1 MVSQV
6 YRDNS
11 RFFEAPLVSVANGA
25 HLRKAKQSKCALIHY
40 PLGNVRGPFGAKSKA
55 VYRGKKNYSGDKI
68 SMAIFHF
75 HGKVIGRS
83 DGKNAVQSAAYRCGQ
98 SYRDEK
104 TGVLYN
110 YSKKS
115 DVAEVI
121 VLAPAMAPAWVY
133 DPALLWNN
141 VEKVEKRGDAQL
153 ARDFDIALPRE
164 LTPEQR
170 RDLAMDFVQE
180 QFTNRGMVAMVAFHG
195 VDSDNPHVHVMCSTR
210 ELTPKGFGKKNRDWN
225 DRGLM
230 DVWRERWETHANNAL
245 ERAGRPER
253 IDRRTLAAQGIDR
266 EPEQHQGF
274 HAAAMERR
282 GLAVDRTRLKT
293 PVLDP
298 TMEKIVQSM
307 ESNGVNPQI
316 VEFLKKKV
324 HLETREILS
333 LASGKPK
340 TTQPDPKFTQ
350 RLFPAN
356 PFSSPVPSNPLK
368 SPKATPLPRQ
378 DKGPMGPDDRK
389 QGKYKVTHAEPEK
402 GFSRK
407 M

>member
-1 MVSQV
+1 
-6 YRDNS
+6 
-11 RFFEAPLVSVANGA
+11 
-25 HLRKAKQSKCALIHY
+25 
-40 PLGNVRGPFGAKSKA
+40 
-55 VYRGKKNYSGDKI
+55 
-68 SMAIFHF
+68 MAIFHF

-104 TGVLYN
+104 TGELFN

-115 DVAEVI
+115 DVAEVT

-141 VEKVEKRGDAQL
+141 VEKVEKRNDAQL

-170 RDLAMDFVQE
+170 RDLALDFVQE

-225 DRGLM
+225 DRALM

-282 GLAVDRTRLKT
+282 GLAVERTRLKT

-307 ESNGVNPQI
+307 ESNGVNPQL

-324 HLETREILS
+324 DFDLREILR
-333 LASGKPK
+333 LANGKPQ
-340 TTQPDPKFTQ
+340 TPTIPVQRHFQP
-350 RLFPAN
+350 N
-356 PFSSPVPSNPLK
+356 PMRAPTAPPVPKPVQRSLPPNPMRAPTAPQAPKPVPKLSYSHDDLK
-368 SPKATPLPRQ
+368 KAMRDFKPSPQ
-378 DKGPMGPDDRK
+378 GP
-389 QGKYKVTHAEPEK
+389 
-402 GFSRK
+402 SRGHNR
-407 M
+407 